1 MLNSRSPSKFDSIKG
16 LWAGAFGS
24 MNPRLIAINGS
35 LKGST
40 FHLNTDDVSIG
51 RESASVVCLSHSSVS
66 RRHCLIKRSG
76 NEFVISDLDS
86 YNGTFVNGV
95 PVKEQALTHA
105 DQIKIGSIAL
115 LFLLGESED
124 AITDNL
130 VQLDDSNPV
139 TQSTRQ
145 MRPETL
151 RHRTEQALLQS
162 TEHERV
168 ARDLSALL
176 RIGCRIN
183 LLRNTNEL
191 QREILNSIFE
201 VVPVDRGAILLSQ
214 GDREISSLYG
224 RDREDENKPVH
235 ISRTVVDKV
244 IAEGVAILSNDIR
257 TSETLSTAQSL
268 VVAQIT
274 SLMCVPLI
282 VFEKTI
288 GLIYLD
294 TSDPTVRFDEG
305 HLQLLAGI
313 AGIAAVSLENARQ
326 MEWLEGENNRLRSTL
341 AIEHNMVGESEAM
354 RGVYRFIERVAPTN
368 SAVLICG
375 ESGTG
380 KELAAHAIH
389 ANSPRAVKP
398 FVVINCAALPE
409 TLLESELFGH
419 ERGAF
424 TGAIALKKGKLEI
437 AHGGTVFLDEIG
449 ELAPPL
455 QSRLLRF
462 LQDHKIERLGSTRS
476 IELDV
481 RVVAATNRNLEDAI
495 AHGLFRTDLYHRLNV
510 VKVTMPPLRER
521 SEDIALLASYFA
533 AKSSKACKRTV
544 NGISPAARA
553 VLRGYEWPGNVREL
567 ENAIERAIVLG
578 TADVIEADDLPE
590 RLLESANGGKLPMA
604 KYYEAIKRAKRELI
618 LNALEQAKGNY
629 TEAANAL
636 GVHPNN
642 LHRLIRTL
650 DLKAAIGK

>member
-1 MLNSRSPSKFDSIKG
+1 
-16 LWAGAFGS
+16 

-40 FHLNTDDVSIG
+40 FALNLDQISIG
-51 RESASVVCLSHSSVS
+51 RESASDVSLSHSSVS
-66 RRHCLIKRSG
+66 RRHCLIKRNG
-76 NEFVISDLDS
+76 GEFLICDLDS

-95 PVKEQALTHA
+95 PVKEQPLVHA

-115 LFLLGESED
+115 LFLLGESEETGSD
-124 AITDNL
+124 SL
-130 VQLDDSNPV
+130 VQLDDLNLVS
-139 TQSTRQ
+139 QSTRQ

-151 RHRTEQALLQS
+151 LHQTEQALLQS
-162 TEHERV
+162 PEHERV
-168 ARDLSALL
+168 ARDLGALL
-176 RIGCRIN
+176 KIGSHIN
-183 LLRNTNEL
+183 LLRHTKDL
-191 QREILNSIFE
+191 QQEILNSIFE

-214 GDREISSLYG
+214 GENEFSSLYG
-224 RDREDENKPVH
+224 RDRENESKPIH

-244 IAEGVAILSNDIR
+244 MAEGVAIVTNDIR

-268 VVAQIT
+268 LAAQIT
-274 SLMCVPLI
+274 SLMCAPLI
-282 VFEKTI
+282 VFEKVI
-288 GLIYLD
+288 GVIYLD

-326 MEWLEGENNRLRSTL
+326 MEWLEGENSRLRSTL
-341 AIEHNMVGESEAM
+341 AIEHNMVGESPAM
-354 RGVYRFIERVAPTN
+354 GDIYRFIERVAPTN

-398 FVVINCAALPE
+398 FVVINCAALVE

-424 TGAIALKKGKLEI
+424 TGAITQKKGKLEV
-437 AHGGTVFLDEIG
+437 ADSGTLFLDEIG
-449 ELAPPL
+449 ELALPL

-481 RVVAATNRNLEDAI
+481 RVVAATNRNLDEAI
-495 AHGLFRTDLYHRLNV
+495 TKGIFRADLYHRLNV
-510 VKVTMPPLRER
+510 VKVTMPTVRER
-521 SEDIALLASYFA
+521 REDIPLLASYFA
-533 AKSSKACKRTV
+533 AKYAKACKRTV

-553 VLRGYEWPGNVREL
+553 LLQSYEWPGNVREL
-567 ENAIERAIVLG
+567 ENAIERAVVLG
-578 TADVIEADDLPE
+578 SADVIEADDLPE
-590 RLLESANGGKLPMA
+590 RILESANSGKPMA
-604 KYYEAIKRAKRELI
+604 KYYEAVKQAKRELI
-618 LNALEQAKGNY
+618 LNALQQANGNY

-650 DLKAAIGK
+650 DLKTTIGK

>member
-1 MLNSRSPSKFDSIKG
+1 
-16 LWAGAFGS
+16 

-40 FHLNTDDVSIG
+40 FALNLDQISIG
-51 RESASVVCLSHSSVS
+51 RESASDVSLSHSSVS
-66 RRHCLIKRSG
+66 RRHCLIKRNG
-76 NEFVISDLDS
+76 GEFLICDLDS

-95 PVKEQALTHA
+95 PVKEQPLVHA

-115 LFLLGESED
+115 LFLLGESEETGSD
-124 AITDNL
+124 SL
-130 VQLDDSNPV
+130 VQLDDLNLVS
-139 TQSTRQ
+139 QSTRQ

-151 RHRTEQALLQS
+151 LHQTEQALLQS
-162 TEHERV
+162 PEHERV
-168 ARDLSALL
+168 ARDLGALL
-176 RIGCRIN
+176 KIGSHIN
-183 LLRNTNEL
+183 LLRHTKDL
-191 QREILNSIFE
+191 QQEILNSIFE

-214 GDREISSLYG
+214 GENEFSSLYG
-224 RDREDENKPVH
+224 RDRENESKPVH

-244 IAEGVAILSNDIR
+244 MAEGVAIVTNDIR

-268 VVAQIT
+268 LAAQIT
-274 SLMCVPLI
+274 SLMCAPLI
-282 VFEKTI
+282 VFEKVI
-288 GLIYLD
+288 GVIYLD

-326 MEWLEGENNRLRSTL
+326 MEWLEGENSRLRSTL
-341 AIEHNMVGESEAM
+341 AIEHNMVGESPAM
-354 RGVYRFIERVAPTN
+354 GDIYRFIERVAPTN

-398 FVVINCAALPE
+398 FVVINCAALVE

-424 TGAIALKKGKLEI
+424 TGAITQKKGKLEV
-437 AHGGTVFLDEIG
+437 ADSGTLFLDEIG
-449 ELAPPL
+449 ELALPL

-481 RVVAATNRNLEDAI
+481 RVVAATNRNLDEAI
-495 AHGLFRTDLYHRLNV
+495 TKGIFRADLYHRLNV
-510 VKVTMPPLRER
+510 VKVTMPTVRER
-521 SEDIALLASYFA
+521 REDIPLLASYFA
-533 AKSSKACKRTV
+533 AKYAKACKRTV

-553 VLRGYEWPGNVREL
+553 LLQSYEWPGNVREL
-567 ENAIERAIVLG
+567 ENAIERAVVLG
-578 TADVIEADDLPE
+578 SADVIEADDLPE
-590 RLLESANGGKLPMA
+590 RILESANSGKPMA
-604 KYYEAIKRAKRELI
+604 KYYEAVKQAKRELI
-618 LNALEQAKGNY
+618 LNALQQANGNY

-650 DLKAAIGK
+650 DLKTAIGK

>member
-1 MLNSRSPSKFDSIKG
+1 
-16 LWAGAFGS
+16 

-35 LKGST
+35 LEGST
-40 FHLNTDDVSIG
+40 YVLSTDHVSIG

-76 NEFVISDLDS
+76 NEFVICDLDS

-95 PVKEQALTHA
+95 PVKEQTLAHA

-115 LFLLGESED
+115 LFLVGESED
-124 AITDNL
+124 AITAGL

-139 TQSTRQ
+139 TQSIRQ

-151 RHRTEQALLQS
+151 PEMLLHQTKQALLHS
-162 TEHERV
+162 PEHERV
-168 ARDLSALL
+168 ARDLGALL
-176 RIGCRIN
+176 KIGSRIN
-183 LLRNTNEL
+183 LLRHTKEL
-191 QREILNSIFE
+191 QREILNLIFE
-201 VVPVDRGAILLSQ
+201 VVPVDRGAILLRDGEQ
-214 GDREISSLYG
+214 EFSSLYG
-224 RDREDENKPVH
+224 RDQEDDSKPIH

-244 IAEGVAILSNDIR
+244 LAEGVAIFSNDIR
-257 TSETLSTAQSL
+257 TSEALSTAESL
-268 VVAQIT
+268 VAAQIA
-274 SLMCVPLI
+274 SLMCAPLI
-282 VFEKTI
+282 VFEKI
-288 GLIYLD
+288 VGVIYLD

-326 MEWLEGENNRLRSTL
+326 VEWLEGENSRLRSTL
-341 AIEHNMVGESEAM
+341 AIEHNMVGEGEAM
-354 RGVYRFIERVAPTN
+354 SDVYRFIERVAPTK

-389 ANSPRAVKP
+389 VNSPRAVKP
-398 FVVINCAALPE
+398 FVVINCAALAE

-424 TGAIALKKGKLEI
+424 TGAISQKKGKLEV

-449 ELAPPL
+449 ELPSHL

-481 RVVAATNRNLEDAI
+481 RIVAATNRNLDEAI
-495 AHGLFRTDLYHRLNV
+495 ASGSFRADLYHRLNV
-510 VKVTMPPLRER
+510 MKITMPSLRER
-521 SEDIALLASYFA
+521 REDIHLLASYFT
-533 AKSSKACKRTV
+533 AKYSKACKRTV
-544 NGISPAARA
+544 NGISPAARS
-553 VLRGYEWPGNVREL
+553 LLQSYDWPGNVREL

-578 TADVIEADDLPE
+578 SGDVIETDDLPE
-590 RLLESANGGKLPMA
+590 RIFESANSGRLPIA
-604 KYYEAIKRAKRELI
+604 KYHEAIKQAKRELI
-618 LNALEQAKGNY
+618 LNALEQARGNY
-629 TEAANAL
+629 TEAADAL

-650 DLKAAIGK
+650 DLKSEMKSKTQGKG

>member
-1 MLNSRSPSKFDSIKG
+1 
-16 LWAGAFGS
+16 

-40 FHLNTDDVSIG
+40 FALNLDQISIG
-51 RESASVVCLSHSSVS
+51 RESASDVSLSHSSVS
-66 RRHCLIKRSG
+66 RRHCLIKRNG
-76 NEFVISDLDS
+76 GEFLICDLDS

-95 PVKEQALTHA
+95 PVKEQPLVHA

-115 LFLLGESED
+115 LFLLGESEETGSD
-124 AITDNL
+124 SL
-130 VQLDDSNPV
+130 VQLDDLNLVS
-139 TQSTRQ
+139 QSTRQ

-151 RHRTEQALLQS
+151 LHQTEQALLQS
-162 TEHERV
+162 PEHERV
-168 ARDLSALL
+168 ARDLGALL
-176 RIGCRIN
+176 KIGSHIN
-183 LLRNTNEL
+183 LLRHTKDL
-191 QREILNSIFE
+191 QQEILNSIFE

-214 GDREISSLYG
+214 GENEFSSLYG
-224 RDREDENKPVH
+224 RDREDEGKRVH

-244 IAEGVAILSNDIR
+244 MAEGVAIVTNDIR

-268 VVAQIT
+268 LAAQIT
-274 SLMCVPLI
+274 SLMCAPLI
-282 VFEKTI
+282 VFEKVI
-288 GLIYLD
+288 GVIYLD

-326 MEWLEGENNRLRSTL
+326 MEWLEGENSRLRSTL
-341 AIEHNMVGESEAM
+341 AIEHNMVGESPAM
-354 RGVYRFIERVAPTN
+354 RDIYRFIERVAPTN

-398 FVVINCAALPE
+398 FVVINCAALAE

-424 TGAIALKKGKLEI
+424 TGAITQKKGKLEV
-437 AHGGTVFLDEIG
+437 ADSGTLFLDEIG
-449 ELAPPL
+449 ELALPL

-481 RVVAATNRNLEDAI
+481 RVVAATNRNLDEAI
-495 AHGLFRTDLYHRLNV
+495 TKGIFRADLYHRLNV
-510 VKVTMPPLRER
+510 VKVTMPTVRER
-521 SEDIALLASYFA
+521 REDIPLLASYFA
-533 AKSSKACKRTV
+533 AKYAKACKRTV

-553 VLRGYEWPGNVREL
+553 LLQSYEWPGNVREL
-567 ENAIERAIVLG
+567 ENAIERAVVLG
-578 TADVIEADDLPE
+578 SADVIEADDLPE
-590 RLLESANGGKLPMA
+590 RILESANSGKPMA
-604 KYYEAIKRAKRELI
+604 KYYEAVKQAKRELI
-618 LNALEQAKGNY
+618 LNALQQANGNY

-650 DLKAAIGK
+650 DLKTAIGK